1 MRVCRILPKL
11 LLLLIGVVGSQG
23 CSPVAAWERGNLAK
37 KEMALDPNPNL
48 SHIRD
53 HIFTSREASQGGR
66 ANSGGGCGC
75 N

>member
-1 MRVCRILPKL
+1 MRYCGILPKL

-23 CSPVAAWERGNLAK
+23 CSSVAAWERGNLAK

-48 SHIRD
+48 SHLRD